1 MLTLYNYLTSY
12 IVMRTQYLKSLPE
25 HWLPSAAVFSALG
38 DATRQ
43 KILLLFEPGEELSI
57 KDIADQF
64 ALGRTTIVHH
74 ISSLEK
80 SGMLAARR
88 QGRHAFYRIN
98 YNIVLEALNNLRQL
112 IDEDLALLGPSASAS
127 KE

>member
-1 MLTLYNYLTSY
+1 
-12 IVMRTQYLKSLPE
+12 MRTQYLNTLPE

-57 KDIADQF
+57 KDIADLF
-64 ALGRTTIVHH
+64 PLGRTTIVHH
-74 ISSLEK
+74 IGSLEK
-80 SGMLAARR
+80 AGMLVARR
-88 QGRHAFYRIN
+88 AGRHAFYHIN
-98 YNIVLEALNNLRQL
+98 YDIVLEALNNLRQL
-112 IDEDLALLGPSASAS
+112 IDEDLALLDTAQAEG